1 MKKEAVLHFNTE
13 EYIYPLSRSQ
23 LAVKIRTAKKEIKNC
38 TIIYWD
44 RTDQSKQKEVRLTCC
59 ERDEFFDYFHGT
71 LLFPKIA
78 RYHKYYFILEENNG
92 KRWYYTANGFFLY
105 PPEDGYFE
113 FLYAN
118 ENDVITY
125 PEWAKGIIY
134 YQIFP
139 ERFFNGDKENDPP
152 DCQPWGTAPDRENY
166 MGGDLKGI
174 YEKVYYFS
182 QLGVECLYLNPI
194 FRGDFNH
201 KYATTDY
208 FEIDPIFGTKEEFQE
223 LVKRC
228 HFYGIRIILDGVF
241 NHTGVHFKAFQDVLE
256 HQEKSPY
263 KDWFFIDRYPVE
275 ITHHDYE
282 CVGAYKWMPKLN
294 TSNKEVRQF
303 IIKVMDYWISEFDI
317 DGWRLDVSDEVDSTV
332 WQEARLYLKEKYPD
346 ILLIGETWGYGGK
359 LLRGNQMDAVMNYMF
374 RDALRDYFA
383 TETISAETFDYRI
396 NHMLGIHKEENNQ
409 VMYNLLDSHDTERFL
424 FCCREDKKRMKLAAA
439 FQMLFL
445 GAPAIYYGDE
455 AGMTGDNDPD
465 CRRCM
470 IWDETNDNDIYNW
483 YYKMIAVRKKHEAVR
498 KGDYRTIAVDS
509 SADLFGFVRRYE
521 EDNVYVMIH
530 KGGGEAEVLLPVLE
544 DGRYTEVLEEQD
556 YICEKIE
563 EKEKFYNGD
572 IMEYKAVIPLKMKP
586 YSVKVIS
593 KQKEEK

>member
-38 TIIYWD
+38 IIVYWD
-44 RTDQSKQKEVRLTCC
+44 RTDPSKRKEVRLACC

-78 RYHKYYFILEENNG
+78 RYHKYYFILEEHDG
-92 KRWYYTANGFFLY
+92 KRWYYTANGFFQC

-152 DCQPWGTAPDRENY
+152 DCKPWGTAPDRENY

-174 YEKVYYFS
+174 YEKVHYFS

-194 FRGDFNH
+194 FKGDFNH

-208 FEIDPIFGTKEEFQE
+208 FEIDPIFGTKEEFRE

-294 TSNKEVRQF
+294 TAKKEVRQF
-303 IIKVMDYWISEFDI
+303 ILKVMDYWISEFDI

-383 TETISAETFDYRI
+383 AETISAETFDYRI

-424 FCCREDKKRMKLAAA
+424 FCCGEDKRRMKLAAA

-470 IWDETNDNDIYNW
+470 IWDETIDNDIYNW
-483 YYKMIAVRKKHEAVR
+483 YYKLIAVRKKHEAVR

-521 EDNVYVMIH
+521 EDIVYVMIH
-530 KGGGEAEVLLPVLE
+530 KGDGEAEALLPVLE
-544 DGRYTEVLEEQD
+544 DGKYMDVLDEQE
-556 YICEKIE
+556 YICEKTE
-563 EKEKFYNGD
+563 EKQEFYNGD
-572 IMEYKAVIPLKMKP
+572 IMEYKAVVSLKMKP